1 MNPANP
7 PASSDTAP
15 TASPLPIT
23 VIGGYLGAGKTTLV
37 NHLLRNAQGRR
48 LAVLVNEFGSI
59 AIDEDLIEA
68 EEDGLISIAG
78 GCICCSFGNDLIGAI
93 EDLRAVKPAPDHII
107 VETSGVALPGA
118 VVASLAL
125 MDHIRPD
132 GIVVLVDGETVIKQ
146 SRDDYIGDT
155 ITRQL
160 LDAEIVV
167 INKRDLI
174 SDSTAATLTSALT
187 DLAPSAVQIEASF
200 GTVPLNA
207 VLGAVAVPA
216 QGSVASGGHSDGL
229 FESIAFTPDHPHD
242 VPALAE
248 QLATGPLG
256 VVRAKGYIAGK
267 DGDIWLL
274 QTVGKRWQAERLDH
288 HPTTQLVCIGP
299 KGQLATDEIR
309 SLVQPTL

>member
-1 MNPANP
+1 MC
-7 PASSDTAP
+7 
-15 TASPLPIT
+15 
-23 VIGGYLGAGKTTLV
+23 
-37 NHLLRNAQGRR
+37 
-48 LAVLVNEFGSI
+48 
-59 AIDEDLIEA
+59 LICA
-68 EEDGLISIAG
+68 EEKATKGIATLYAPQDHLDPT
-78 GCICCSFGNDLIGAI
+78 CDQEDRELHYKIIC
-93 EDLRAVKPAPDHII
+93 
-107 VETSGVALPGA
+107 
-118 VVASLAL
+118 
-125 MDHIRPD
+125 
-132 GIVVLVDGETVIKQ
+132 Q
-146 SRDDYIGDT
+146 
-155 ITRQL
+155 Q
-160 LDAEIVV
+160 
-167 INKRDLI
+167 
-174 SDSTAATLTSALT
+174 AALTSALT

-216 QGSVASGGHSDGL
+216 QGGVASGGHSDGL